1 MGRVTPQIPL
11 RPDERRIIERP
22 DGFYWRSADT
32 GAEYGPF
39 ANAAEARE
47 DMLFDAEA
55 DELESDETLE
65 EAEAEIGL
73 SGWVDPD
80 TGDLGESWTPRL
92 EDH

>member
-1 MGRVTPQIPL
+1 MGRTTPQIPP
-11 RPDERRIIERP
+11 RQDESPIIERT
-22 DGFYWRSADT
+22 DGYYWRSRET

-39 ANAAEARE
+39 PTGEEARE

-55 DELESDETLE
+55 GEVDSDETLE

>member
-1 MGRVTPQIPL
+1 MGRLTPRIP
-11 RPDERRIIERP
+11 PKQEEVPVVER
-22 DGFYWRSADT
+22 ADVQ
-32 GAEYGPF
+32 
-39 ANAAEARE
+39 
-47 DMLFDAEA
+47 FDAES
-55 DELESDETLE
+55 DDVESDETLE